1 MFKSDYLRENYCG
14 RGYTGNYIISGFER
28 RVGCDNFK
36 AILCR
41 IVSGFVDYSGSSRRK
56 IKNMEHRQLVRKDAD
71 GIVQEV

>member
-1 MFKSDYLRENYCG
+1 MFKSDYLRKNYCG

-41 IVSGFVDYSGSSRRK
+41 IVSGFVD
-56 IKNMEHRQLVRKDAD
+56 
-71 GIVQEV
+71 